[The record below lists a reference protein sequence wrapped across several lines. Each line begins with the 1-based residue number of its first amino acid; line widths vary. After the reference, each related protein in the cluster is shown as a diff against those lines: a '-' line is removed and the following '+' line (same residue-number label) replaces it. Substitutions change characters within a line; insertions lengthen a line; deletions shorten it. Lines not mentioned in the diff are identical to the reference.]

1 MFWLC
6 EESAEESWNI
16 ENLGRQWL
24 SLLDKVIE
32 SLEKK
37 KLPHYFVPSHNLLD
51 DKAWRTVKC
60 WIKRWKQI
68 RLKPLK
74 EFKHYLSIHTV
85 MLNFCTSWG
94 SEVSSILNKINL
106 PILPPCT
113 AENYKIKYHEFKQ
126 INTILKLRIQM
137 FVVKILLTAYSL
149 QDFLTF
155 VQLYPLDNIIAG
167 SLHAESDEHLIW
179 IVYKELLCL
188 IGTLFKEPYLL
199 LLTSF
204 AEIMQHMVL

>member
-1 MFWLC
+1 
-6 EESAEESWNI
+6 
-16 ENLGRQWL
+16 
-24 SLLDKVIE
+24 
-32 SLEKK
+32 
-37 KLPHYFVPSHNLLD
+37 
-51 DKAWRTVKC
+51 
-60 WIKRWKQI
+60 
-68 RLKPLK
+68 
-74 EFKHYLSIHTV
+74 
-85 MLNFCTSWG
+85 
-94 SEVSSILNKINL
+94 
-106 PILPPCT
+106 
-113 AENYKIKYHEFKQ
+113 
-126 INTILKLRIQM
+126 M

-204 AEIMQHMVL
+204 AETMQHMVL